1 MSRRTHCASGRIG
14 RSLPDAAPRADP
26 PDLHGV
32 RRLGR
37 ASALDRLEPLG
48 LRPLQQAEQ
57 GLRLPAELEEAPLLG
72 LLAQPSRL
80 RSLGTGFWYPG
91 IEPACP
97 EVRTPSRFRH
107 SSMLGSLEQ
116 LGDPPLLHTPAAQ

>member
-1 MSRRTHCASGRIG
+1 MSRRTHCASGRSG
-14 RSLPDAAPRADP
+14 RSLSDAAPRADP

-32 RRLGR
+32 GRLGR

-72 LLAQPSRL
+72 VAYPSGGSDALSELVKARATEHVYTSPEQSMGRL
-80 RSLGTGFWYPG
+80 RGNGKS
-91 IEPACP
+91 
-97 EVRTPSRFRH
+97 
-107 SSMLGSLEQ
+107 
-116 LGDPPLLHTPAAQ
+116 